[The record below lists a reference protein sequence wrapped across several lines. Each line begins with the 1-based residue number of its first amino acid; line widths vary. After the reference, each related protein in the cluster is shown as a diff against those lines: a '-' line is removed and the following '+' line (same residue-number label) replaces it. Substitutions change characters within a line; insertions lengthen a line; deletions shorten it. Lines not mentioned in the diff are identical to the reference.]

1 MSSTDKLLVV
11 EELDVHY
18 GDFQAV
24 RKVELEVGE
33 GTVVS
38 VIGANGA
45 GKSTLMKAVAGLIKP
60 TSGRVTFQGRD
71 ITGSQAHEI
80 VALGVS
86 MVPEGA
92 RVFPRMTVLDNLIT
106 GSYTARARKK
116 REELFKRV
124 YQLFPRL
131 QERSNQLASSLS
143 GGERQMLA
151 IGRALMSDP
160 KLILFDEISL
170 GLAPRVV
177 KDIYQTIRVIN
188 QEGATVVLVEQDVR
202 RSLKASEMAY
212 VMLEGRVV
220 LAGKSN
226 DLAEEDVRKA
236 YFGL

>member
-45 GKSTLMKAVAGLIKP
+45 GKSTLMKAIAGLIKP

-116 REELFKRV
+116 RDELFKRV

-131 QERSNQLASSLS
+131 EERSNQLASSLS

-188 QEGATVVLVEQDVR
+188 EEGATVVLVEQDVR

-226 DLAEEDVRKA
+226 DLAEEYVRKA